1 VFREEVGGRRRLRRK
16 RRRLVVDVERE
27 RERERKKKC
36 IKTRFLFPFQIS
48 RPEWEEEVYSWGGG
62 DWKDFLLDIKKRT
75 SSIKK
80 NRVGVYRYIST
91 SIEYRKRYIE
101 RERKVMFYF
110 SNFFI
115 QGKSGGSLCAE

>member
-1 VFREEVGGRRRLRRK
+1 MYQNSFPFSFSNIAPGVGGGSVQL
-16 RRRLVVDVERE
+16 
-27 RERERKKKC
+27 
-36 IKTRFLFPFQIS
+36 
-48 RPEWEEEVYSWGGG
+48 GG